1 MGGIKVAQRG
11 KSSRSIVCRGCLDRA
26 TTTRHSRPLVL
37 LFFFFLFFS
46 LVPVDSAHSCA
57 KWLLRHD
64 IVGKRSWSRWGERE
78 KVYRAWPETTA
89 QPVVP
94 PLWPRTA
101 GPEISYKTNN
111 ITSILI
117 SFFFSPITWCPGVC
131 VWLWSF
137 GRFLGRK
144 VKSHFIWNL
153 ESFCSPQQ
161 ILTNGI
167 LVAKNLR
174 LLHQLRLVLVAQFKV
189 NKKFPG

>member
-37 LFFFFLFFS
+37 LFFFSFSIFS
-46 LVPVDSAHSCA
+46 LGPVDSAHSCA

-101 GPEISYKTNN
+101 GPEISYKTNK
-111 ITSILI
+111 ITLILI
-117 SFFFSPITWCPGVC
+117 SFFFTQ
-131 VWLWSF
+131 
-137 GRFLGRK
+137 
-144 VKSHFIWNL
+144 SH
-153 ESFCSPQQ
+153 
-161 ILTNGI
+161 G
-167 LVAKNLR
+167 
-174 LLHQLRLVLVAQFKV
+174 VLVFVFDCDPLADFFGTRRQIESYFEIWKV
-189 NKKFPG
+189 FARHDKY